1 MIHCLVF
8 KQGFFC
14 FQTRLLLL
22 SNKDSLCCKQD
33 FFEKDASAGLNTMR
47 NVLVLRHKKG
57 NRIVRQIVMIF
68 QVNAVVVYV
77 VVGCRSSLF
86 DDSKF
91 LAYLDESSDCL
102 VKLLLCVGGR
112 ELYADASLAL
122 RHNGI
127 VETGDI
133 NALFKQTVGIT
144 L

>member
-1 MIHCLVF
+1 MYSKEALFAFKRSLVCEAKKPSLKGDINPAENEAF
-8 KQGFFC
+8 AK
-14 FQTRLLLL
+14 LK
-22 SNKDSLCCKQD
+22 NKHAA
-33 FFEKDASAGLNTMR
+33 FAA
-47 NVLVLRHKKG
+47 RHEKG

-68 QVNAVVVYV
+68 QVNAVAVYV

-102 VKLLLCVGGR
+102 VKLLMCVSGR

-127 VETGDI
+127 VEAGDI